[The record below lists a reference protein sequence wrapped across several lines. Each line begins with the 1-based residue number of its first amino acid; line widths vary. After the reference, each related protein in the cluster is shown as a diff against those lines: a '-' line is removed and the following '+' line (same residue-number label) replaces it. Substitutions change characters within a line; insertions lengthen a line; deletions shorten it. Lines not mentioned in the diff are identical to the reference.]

1 MIRHASV
8 WNNHG
13 TGLPQGD
20 SNIRRRILYTHTASW
35 IGGGNK
41 VLLNL
46 FESLDRSRF
55 QPISVLPEPGPMESE
70 LRRLEVPYFILDLRP
85 GNRSR
90 MALAWQMVRLAGRR
104 LQVRPDILHA
114 NDPYTYR
121 GATQIMPWNRLLRI
135 CTIYHPGQSA
145 GALEWALK
153 TAPHLIVTCS
163 QFMKQQLAERVR
175 SRASTRL
182 EAVWLQIDLDWFR
195 PVADVKAAKASLG
208 LDPAGHDVSILAAL
222 APHKGHICFLRMARQ
237 VLDALPRTTFHIVG
251 SSTSGDKEH
260 AAELRRLA
268 AELGIAERVRFWGFV
283 PDEAARNI
291 LCASDLF
298 VLPTREEGFGLSV
311 AEAQACQVPVL
322 ASAIQPLDEV
332 VDDGRSGYLIPP
344 DDWGQFARRA
354 VELLQ
359 AENVRREMG
368 ASGRRWVHNRFGR
381 QAYVGRM
388 MDLYEE
394 VAEQVGG
401 VNR

>member
-1 MIRHASV
+1 
-8 WNNHG
+8 
-13 TGLPQGD
+13 
-20 SNIRRRILYTHTASW
+20 
-35 IGGGNK
+35 
-41 VLLNL
+41 
-46 FESLDRSRF
+46 
-55 QPISVLPEPGPMESE
+55 
-70 LRRLEVPYFILDLRP
+70 
-85 GNRSR
+85 
-90 MALAWQMVRLAGRR
+90 
-104 LQVRPDILHA
+104 
-114 NDPYTYR
+114 
-121 GATQIMPWNRLLRI
+121 
-135 CTIYHPGQSA
+135 
-145 GALEWALK
+145 
-153 TAPHLIVTCS
+153 
-163 QFMKQQLAERVR
+163 
-175 SRASTRL
+175 
-182 EAVWLQIDLDWFR
+182 
-195 PVADVKAAKASLG
+195 
-208 LDPAGHDVSILAAL
+208 VSILAAL